1 MDNGTVPPLPRRLR
15 RAAAVGLAAVLVTG
29 GAVAAG
35 TWAGSSGAGGG
46 RAGAAPATTAPPATE
61 AGPSTTAPPAKAPP
75 SLRVTRVGDSPV
87 SGLPQ
92 PEPVPADPRAP
103 AAVEPIGT
111 IEIPAIGLTHVVYE
125 GITLTTIDR
134 GPGHWPGTAMPGQ
147 VGNVVV
153 AGHRT
158 THTHP
163 FQRLD
168 ELQPGDQVTF
178 TDADGQEFVYEHVS
192 TDVVTP
198 DTLAIATQTQ
208 EATAT
213 LFACHP
219 PGSAQFRI
227 VAHLRLVG
235 GSGLPASFPA
245 RDR

>member
-1 MDNGTVPPLPRRLR
+1 VDNGTVPPLPRRFR
-15 RAAAVGLAAVLVTG
+15 RAAAAGLAAVLVAG

-35 TWAGSSGAGGG
+35 TWAGASGGG
-46 RAGAAPATTAPPATE
+46 PTAMAPAPTTTVPP
-61 AGPSTTAPPAKAPP
+61 PSTTGPAATAAP

-92 PEPVPADPRAP
+92 PEPLPTDPRAP
-103 AAVEPIGT
+103 EPLAPLGT
-111 IEIPAIGLTHVVYE
+111 IEIPAIDLVHVVYE

-147 VGNVVV
+147 IGNAVF

-163 FQRLD
+163 FFRLN
-168 ELQPGDQVTF
+168 ELDPGDEVVF
-178 TDADGQEFVYEHVS
+178 TDVDGHRFEYEHVS
-192 TDVVTP
+192 TEVVTP
-198 DTLAIATQTQ
+198 DTLSIATQTQ

-219 PGSAQFRI
+219 PGSAASRI